1 MNWTLT
7 RPNQQQDL
15 DQDTNSTRRTLK
27 LKYAKA
33 VAWKVRGQEK
43 KYGTGLWDECETLK
57 LGNKSEPDGIP

>member
-1 MNWTLT
+1 MRRRLGFDGNGGGKHTNWTLT

-33 VAWKVRGQEK
+33 KGAE
-43 KYGTGLWDECETLK
+43 GL
-57 LGNKSEPDGIP
+57 

>member
-1 MNWTLT
+1 MNYTLT

-33 VAWKVRGQEK
+33 MSWKVLGQEK
-43 KYGTGLWDECETLK
+43 NEYGTGLWDECETLK
-57 LGNKSEPDGIP
+57 TWG